1 MGDLLIGQLSI
12 LPHHDDLAKLVGK
25 LLDCF
30 SYLRTFHFA
39 HIKGMRVSGSFDR
52 EFRRALIDIEL
63 YDLGRGVPMS
73 QLIEPNVSQDREQPT
88 LYITARLQSSHPL
101 DSTNARFLYKIL
113 RFRAV
118 MAENHG
124 ITVEP
129 INQFIENLAEGMA
142 FLGWECHIHVGHR
155 QRLQL
160 SEQDF
165 VMSSIKSTIPTER
178 RMVLL
183 DSTLAFVKFS
193 FATLLAHDSW
203 SKESRPSLR

>member
-1 MGDLLIGQLSI
+1 VQTARKKRPEFGSRPSEARHHCASGTAQNIGDLLIGQLSI

-30 SYLRTFHFA
+30 SYLRAFHFA
-39 HIKGMRVSGSFDR
+39 HIKSMRVSGSFDR

-142 FLGWECHIHVGHR
+142 FLGWERHIHVGHT
-155 QRLQL
+155 
-160 SEQDF
+160 D
-165 VMSSIKSTIPTER
+165 KGCN
-178 RMVLL
+178 
-183 DSTLAFVKFS
+183 
-193 FATLLAHDSW
+193 
-203 SKESRPSLR
+203 